1 MTVFGNFFE
10 KNVMFLAIF
19 WHSNGNF
26 LEGQVYTQPSMYQML
41 WLLVSKYSHMSWK
54 KNFDLFMLKREGRHI
69 DLWFW
74 QDKLVFRR
82 RGIIIYIDYSHDIFD
97 IQLSQMGTKFD
108 ITWTFTD
115 QFSVHFG
122 SLILKSQICLIWYQ
136 SCLIR
141 AKIDTPV

>member
-1 MTVFGNFFE
+1 MAVFFE
-10 KNVMFLAIF
+10 KMIIFFNVMFLAIF

-122 SLILKSQICLIWYQ
+122 SPRQNEQKIILKKSQICQI
-136 SCLIR
+136 
-141 AKIDTPV
+141 